1 MPNLTK
7 IADWAA
13 SIGISRQ
20 QGYAAIER
28 CSIPVT
34 DGKLDPDVAGVLYK
48 KHTRARANRKN
59 AASPASAGVD
69 SSADSP
75 AGAPAAPAQPGTGY
89 DVSRAR
95 REEAEAR
102 ISEMKLA
109 EMQGKYLDKK
119 AVADAVFEIARA
131 LRDGLTNCARRIAAD
146 VAAVNTADECEKV
159 IEREHR
165 ALLESMEHGLVSQ
178 LNIEMEGVPK

>member
-48 KHTRARANRKN
+48 KHTRARAGRKK
-59 AASPASAGVD
+59 AALPAGAGVD
-69 SSADSP
+69 LAADSP
-75 AGAPAAPAQPGTGY
+75 AGATAPALPGTGY

-95 REEAEAR
+95 REEAEAN

-131 LRDGLTNCARRIAAD
+131 LRDGLGNCARRIAAD
-146 VAAVNTADECEKV
+146 VAAVSTADECEKV

-165 ALLESMEHGLVSQ
+165 ALLESMEHGLASK
-178 LNIEMEGVPK
+178 LEIGIEGAAE